1 MEEEY
6 VNKILTAELEDSF
19 LQRKQMELDSL
30 LEVTNAINRNAS
42 ERDLFQ
48 IYGFILKAQMQI
60 DRLIIFY
67 CKEGAWD
74 KVHSVGNIDDEHTG
88 TSSIL
93 PSWYDEKKVR
103 FFESSNNILPK
114 GFQVL
119 LPVFHKERPLAFVLL
134 SELKV
139 EMGEELES
147 KVTFI
152 KTITN
157 IIIVAIENKRL
168 FRKQLRQ
175 LQLGKEME
183 LAKKM
188 QTMLIPQKL
197 PNDKT
202 INLSAIY
209 MPHFNIGGDYYDV
222 LPIGEHKLLSCI
234 ADVSGKGISAALL
247 MANFQALLRVLGKES
262 KTLSELVEKINENVV
277 EITQGDRFITFF
289 VAMYD
294 RQSRNL
300 TYVNAGHPPPILF
313 DGSNITKLNYG
324 STIIGAFDKLPQIEV
339 KSLNI
344 RKNSLLVMYTDGLT
358 ELTNQRGVFFDEVL
372 LEDFILSK
380 SFVNSSKF
388 NEALLS
394 KLIKFKQNRPFTDDI
409 TILSWKF
416 N

>member
-1 MEEEY
+1 
-6 VNKILTAELEDSF
+6 
-19 LQRKQMELDSL
+19 MELDSL
-30 LEVTNAINRNAS
+30 LEVTTAINSNAS

-60 DRLIIFY
+60 DKLIIFY

-74 KVHSVGNIDDEHTG
+74 KVHSVGIDPEETS
-88 TSSIL
+88 TSSIR
-93 PSWYDEKKVR
+93 PDWYDEKGVR
-103 FFESSNNILPK
+103 FFEPSNDILPD

-119 LPVFHKERPLAFVLL
+119 LPVFHKERPLAFILL

-139 EMGEELES
+139 DMGEDLES

-152 KTITN
+152 KTITH

-175 LQLGKEME
+175 MQLGKEMA

-197 PNDKT
+197 PDDKEL
-202 INLSAIY
+202 NLSAIY

-222 LPIGEHKLLSCI
+222 LPIGDNKLLSCI
-234 ADVSGKGISAALL
+234 ADVSGKGVSAALL

-262 KTLSELVEKINENVV
+262 TTLSELVEKINENVV
-277 EITQGDRFITFF
+277 EITKGDRFITFF
-289 VAMYD
+289 VALYN
-294 RQSRNL
+294 RQTRELS
-300 TYVNAGHPPPILF
+300 YVNAGHPPPILF
-313 DGSNITKLNYG
+313 EGSKLTKLSQG
-324 STIIGAFDKLPQIEV
+324 STIIGAFDKLPEV
-339 KSLNI
+339 QV
-344 RKNSLLVMYTDGLT
+344 NSLIVPKQAILVMYTDGLT
-358 ELTNQRGVFFDEVL
+358 ELTNQRGDFFDEAL
-372 LEDFILSK
+372 LEKFILSRQFK
-380 SFVNSSKF
+380 DSHKF

-394 KLIKFKQNRPFTDDI
+394 KLIKFKQNRPFTDDV
-409 TILSWKF
+409 TVLSWKF